1 MMNYVG
7 SISILDRGDAPA
19 QAIIDKNARSLAQR
33 VADETRDELEKV
45 MTRVDNIYES
55 YEASTQALM
64 ETQSTLEYVEDIAEL
79 EALIKDQIKKK
90 KYQQQVTI
98 FIVGYENVCG
108 QKLRLLQQV
117 NEFFMDNSK
126 SYEEED
132 WYPKT
137 PDIDLDDCSSKIEES
152 LTTAKELTEKI
163 STINADMV
171 EWLTT
176 YAINKASTKALNMV
190 DSKSK
195 KKLESALSK
204 AKDDVKAITDQLKSA
219 LLAND
224 EKDDLIQTYLK
235 QLEGK
240 TLEAQKFKAA
250 AEVAKKNV
258 QGLEAKELVYQEEL
272 EKRTSAMKQ
281 LQEDLRKMQMDASQ
295 SKFLSELN
303 SNRLKNKDSETA
315 EYEALQEVKLD
326 ELQSVIERHRLE
338 LQESKR
344 ELEVLHQDQLKAL
357 HETHA
362 ADLEAMRGEYADM
375 IKKLQDDLLEANSK
389 VEETERL
396 VADATDAADK
406 ARQDLLAIQLE
417 GSAGD
422 SRPTTEIESQPP
434 EAEDD
439 GVSRDSSRQKKKL
452 QFDRAKSRSRSRES
466 RPSTKDTRSSKGAP
480 TKVTVTRTTPA
491 AKTATKPSKP
501 ESKSPVKPVKETA
514 DASIQDE
521 GGDPVSAH
529 AETRQSKRARSTLET
544 VKETD
549 HGAEFEDSYDLAD
562 ENSWALVPVE
572 TIPGRF
578 AQYRKMTIRKLSELE
593 EQLGLTVAKTQRKVT
608 TLKSQFQEHKS
619 KWETERKVLIEQ
631 VEQAQKLQTE
641 AEKEA
646 DVAMTQLEE
655 FINEQERL
663 EEEEEVKRQE
673 VVKGVSKPVMVSI
686 PTQNDDDES
695 EVVTSSSPKTL
706 TPIQPGAETG
716 APPPTFVQSEESEH
730 ELTNLMQQTDD
741 AKVQVMNARKSSGA
755 LSAPPAVEPE
765 SETRDKTRSSMSA
778 PRSPPL
784 SRSRGSVVSQYVTRG
799 MTGTTP
805 IEELSEVGSAC
816 TRKSRS
822 RSAGSGSCKEWILH
836 VTPRY
841 QSRQGSTVSGH
852 DIMDA
857 FIVED
862 NLPKCQSSAL
872 NNMKSMMEEENM
884 SSVQHRTLES
894 VRSAL
899 KTLNEKDQE
908 LSDLQLERTIT
919 LISLASQLTEES
931 IQLGVLPESVFDA
944 FAEINSRAMSN
955 MSHGEEEFL
964 IDDTPGGELLR
975 PMTQGS
981 VLTEPSI
988 TETSS
993 GSLKQLPPLE
1003 SFLLSSQSRRL
1014 TGSRQR
1020 SLKMSS
1026 ASLDNM
1032 SKYHDRPRADSN
1044 MTLQGPL
1051 MTFATMATGG
1061 TTRKSSPITP
1071 RPKSVTKML
1080 SRSQLSRTKKTDM
1093 GLTFGSPEYFEYPG
1107 NEEGYL
1113 YHGIKVCDHGTSP
1126 IFQLILY
1133 DNGTS
1138 PMYQISD
1145 GTEGSILASGFAVVS
1160 LPPETVE
1167 NSEHS
1172 NQSNINVST
1181 QSENGKNSDDSEI
1194 FENEDN
1200 SDCFS
1205 TIGTVPLEDSDKTE
1219 NLEMFKTIEN
1229 NQSDSEGN
1237 DIDLENIRIP
1247 ETLTAVVPKQGD
1259 SHTVEDLRNIQIV
1272 DDFKQLQGVV
1282 DDFDQSRGVVDN
1294 FDQSPEVVDDFDQS
1308 QGVVDDFDQSRGVV
1322 DDFDQSPEVVDDFD
1336 QSQGTNENQSKDVFE
1351 SSSPNQPGQAINDA
1365 CIFYQN
1371 DVDFEN
1377 VNHTKSG
1384 DCEEKISQSG
1394 LKVSLPVSD
1403 VSTKVESKGSSA
1415 TSRSEVNDSKFIK
1428 KVDISYPKDELV
1440 GEIDDEKNSNRGHG
1454 DVVEVKGQE
1463 SDDGSQHKGSVS
1475 FLVNEIKNNPSE
1487 DIGNDALRIG
1497 LKVERYDP
1505 DVKSQRKVIRS
1516 KVKVSEVMTQQ
1527 FDYSLYD
1534 LEKLKVTGLPLKK
1547 NDSTDLGDDSRLS
1560 SREPL
1565 KARLSESSDLPVTEK
1580 LVTIPEPSKLE
1591 SDPVHF
1597 KKTDVHPIVNRV
1609 TSLKSHTRQMTDL
1622 KTRGDNSDNLIKT
1635 DNVQKFRPVQWLRES
1650 IDENSILNIDTTM
1663 QGIMGDFVTPPE
1675 TQTQIVPKTEEEIRA
1690 TSALSRA
1697 SLRKEYRNKL
1707 GEVRAAVEDRRT
1719 KSPAISIPS
1728 QRSLEEDQL
1737 IDEDDDDEIPY
1748 NDIEDLKRE
1757 QTMEMGTSPPP
1768 GQKSSSKLSPVNADH
1783 PIVTE
1788 YLRLYEGVVQF
1799 RNALSK
1805 LMVDRDMLQP
1815 SQILEDIDTKK
1826 FISSS
1831 KLEPQIEGMTHNV
1844 YHVFEEILA
1853 VLSNILLADREPMV
1867 SSLTGGGMMM
1877 SRDTTQAVVGPKS
1890 AESGRGPT
1898 VTRASHHSQFSAK
1911 SDVSDRIALRELQE
1925 QYDRLQHQLSSD
1937 TRKHEEQLR
1946 HNTVVMMEM
1955 QDTINDLQRELSN
1968 LGRSSSRLRPQSD
1981 TTSPHGTTDSA
1992 IMFTRLDSERNA
2004 KIMKRAVNDQKM
2016 NTEKYKDALVKMEDY
2031 VGLPAQRFAHL
2042 VRKYVHHS
2050 RMKEI
2055 EENVKKSKSLNENVF
2070 EILDK
2075 MEALQNERAKT
2086 WADKMDQMG
2095 SERIRL
2101 ANLLM
2106 ETLDSIEQ
2114 ESGIFLI
2121 KPMYSYR
2128 GRFKYLNAPL
2138 TIRDIKDARYG
2149 GKLTR
2154 PIRPQRN
2161 LSPNRENL
2169 TSFAPAPTPAS
2180 NMRMIR
2186 GQPVPTTQ
2194 SMTHETTVPKQ
2205 EVPRPLEG
2213 DEGGISGAS
2222 LNWVGTTQK
2231 QTWSMNS
2238 SVVRGD
2244 PENFLSS
2251 QNPNAMNT
2259 PRILELDINR
2269 MLIGQN
2275 TISSKMTQ
2283 PGMTEDRL
2291 VNASQNN
2298 LRSYITVN
2306 RPTALP
2312 GNARPR
2318 SFASSAT
2325 KEFVPPSSPVSQ
2337 NTKRVRLSDG
2347 DMSRN
2352 MTNTPPLPPIGSAST
2367 RDIPGEPP
2375 RSPPGSSM
2383 RQSPPH
2389 VQEVISPLK

>member
-55 YEASTQALM
+55 YETSTQALM

-152 LTTAKELTEKI
+152 LSTAKELTEKI

-176 YAINKASTKALNMV
+176 YAINKASTKTLNMV
-190 DSKSK
+190 DNKSK

-204 AKDDVKAITDQLKSA
+204 AKDDVKAITEQLKSA
-219 LLAND
+219 LLANE

-258 QGLEAKELVYQEEL
+258 QGLEAKELVYQDEI
-272 EKRTSAMKQ
+272 EKRTSAMKK
-281 LQEDLRKMQMDASQ
+281 LQEDLRKIEMDASQ
-295 SKFLSELN
+295 SRFLSELN
-303 SNRLKNKDSETA
+303 SNRLKNKDSETS
-315 EYEALQEVKLD
+315 EFEALQEVKID
-326 ELQSVIERHRLE
+326 ELHTVIERHRLE

-344 ELEVLHQDQLKAL
+344 ELQVLHEDQIKAL
-357 HETHA
+357 HDTHT
-362 ADLEAMRGEYADM
+362 ADLESVRLEYADM
-375 IKKLQDDLLEANSK
+375 IKKLQDDLREAELK
-389 VEETERL
+389 VDDTEKL
-396 VADATDAADK
+396 VADAADAADQ
-406 ARQDLLAIQLE
+406 ARQELLALQLE
-417 GSAGD
+417 GSTGE
-422 SRPTTEIESQPP
+422 SRPATEIESQPP
-434 EAEDD
+434 DAEDD
-439 GVSRDSSRQKKKL
+439 GISRDSSRQKKKL
-452 QFDRAKSRSRSRES
+452 RFDRSKSRSRSRES

-480 TKVTVTRTTPA
+480 AKVTVTRTTPA
-491 AKTATKPSKP
+491 AKVVTKPVKP
-501 ESKSPVKPVKETA
+501 ESKSPVKAVKETA

-521 GGDPVSAH
+521 GGDPTSAH
-529 AETRQSKRARSTLET
+529 VETRQSKRARSTLET
-544 VKETD
+544 VKESD
-549 HGAEFEDSYDLAD
+549 LSADFDDAFDLAD
-562 ENSWALVPVE
+562 ENSWALVPME
-572 TIPGRF
+572 TVPGRF
-578 AQYRKMTIRKLSELE
+578 AQYRKMTVRKLSELE

-686 PTQNDDDES
+686 PTQHEDDES

-706 TPIQPGAETG
+706 TPVQPGAETG

-741 AKVQVMNARKSSGA
+741 AKAQEINARKSSGA

-765 SETRDKTRSSMSA
+765 AEPRDK
-778 PRSPPL
+778 
-784 SRSRGSVVSQYVTRG
+784 
-799 MTGTTP
+799 
-805 IEELSEVGSAC
+805 
-816 TRKSRS
+816 
-822 RSAGSGSCKEWILH
+822 
-836 VTPRY
+836 
-841 QSRQGSTVSGH
+841 
-852 DIMDA
+852 
-857 FIVED
+857 
-862 NLPKCQSSAL
+862 
-872 NNMKSMMEEENM
+872 
-884 SSVQHRTLES
+884 
-894 VRSAL
+894 
-899 KTLNEKDQE
+899 
-908 LSDLQLERTIT
+908 
-919 LISLASQLTEES
+919 
-931 IQLGVLPESVFDA
+931 
-944 FAEINSRAMSN
+944 
-955 MSHGEEEFL
+955 
-964 IDDTPGGELLR
+964 
-975 PMTQGS
+975 
-981 VLTEPSI
+981 
-988 TETSS
+988 
-993 GSLKQLPPLE
+993 
-1003 SFLLSSQSRRL
+1003 
-1014 TGSRQR
+1014 
-1020 SLKMSS
+1020 
-1026 ASLDNM
+1026 
-1032 SKYHDRPRADSN
+1032 
-1044 MTLQGPL
+1044 
-1051 MTFATMATGG
+1051 
-1061 TTRKSSPITP
+1061 
-1071 RPKSVTKML
+1071 
-1080 SRSQLSRTKKTDM
+1080 
-1093 GLTFGSPEYFEYPG
+1093 
-1107 NEEGYL
+1107 
-1113 YHGIKVCDHGTSP
+1113 
-1126 IFQLILY
+1126 
-1133 DNGTS
+1133 
-1138 PMYQISD
+1138 
-1145 GTEGSILASGFAVVS
+1145 
-1160 LPPETVE
+1160 
-1167 NSEHS
+1167 
-1172 NQSNINVST
+1172 
-1181 QSENGKNSDDSEI
+1181 
-1194 FENEDN
+1194 
-1200 SDCFS
+1200 
-1205 TIGTVPLEDSDKTE
+1205 
-1219 NLEMFKTIEN
+1219 
-1229 NQSDSEGN
+1229 
-1237 DIDLENIRIP
+1237 
-1247 ETLTAVVPKQGD
+1247 
-1259 SHTVEDLRNIQIV
+1259 
-1272 DDFKQLQGVV
+1272 
-1282 DDFDQSRGVVDN
+1282 
-1294 FDQSPEVVDDFDQS
+1294 
-1308 QGVVDDFDQSRGVV
+1308 
-1322 DDFDQSPEVVDDFD
+1322 
-1336 QSQGTNENQSKDVFE
+1336 
-1351 SSSPNQPGQAINDA
+1351 
-1365 CIFYQN
+1365 
-1371 DVDFEN
+1371 
-1377 VNHTKSG
+1377 
-1384 DCEEKISQSG
+1384 
-1394 LKVSLPVSD
+1394 
-1403 VSTKVESKGSSA
+1403 
-1415 TSRSEVNDSKFIK
+1415 
-1428 KVDISYPKDELV
+1428 
-1440 GEIDDEKNSNRGHG
+1440 
-1454 DVVEVKGQE
+1454 
-1463 SDDGSQHKGSVS
+1463 
-1475 FLVNEIKNNPSE
+1475 
-1487 DIGNDALRIG
+1487 
-1497 LKVERYDP
+1497 
-1505 DVKSQRKVIRS
+1505 
-1516 KVKVSEVMTQQ
+1516 
-1527 FDYSLYD
+1527 
-1534 LEKLKVTGLPLKK
+1534 
-1547 NDSTDLGDDSRLS
+1547 
-1560 SREPL
+1560 
-1565 KARLSESSDLPVTEK
+1565 
-1580 LVTIPEPSKLE
+1580 
-1591 SDPVHF
+1591 
-1597 KKTDVHPIVNRV
+1597 
-1609 TSLKSHTRQMTDL
+1609 
-1622 KTRGDNSDNLIKT
+1622 
-1635 DNVQKFRPVQWLRES
+1635 
-1650 IDENSILNIDTTM
+1650 
-1663 QGIMGDFVTPPE
+1663 

-1690 TSALSRA
+1690 CSALSRA

-1728 QRSLEEDQL
+1728 QRSLEDDQL
-1737 IDEDDDDEIPY
+1737 IDEDDDDDIPY
-1748 NDIEDLKRE
+1748 NEIDDMKRE

-1768 GQKSSSKLSPVNADH
+1768 GQRGQSSSKLSQVGADH
-1783 PIVTE
+1783 PVVSE

-1815 SQILEDIDTKK
+1815 SGILEDIDTKTFNSTGK
-1826 FISSS
+1826 V
-1831 KLEPQIEGMTHNV
+1831 EPQIEGMTHNV
-1844 YHVFEEILA
+1844 YHVFEEILS
-1853 VLSNILLADREPMV
+1853 VLSSILQADREPMV
-1867 SSLTGGGMMM
+1867 SSLTGGGMIM

-1925 QYDRLQHQLSSD
+1925 QYDRLQHQLTSD
-1937 TRKHEEQLR
+1937 TRKHEEQIR

-1955 QDTINDLQRELSN
+1955 QDTINELQRELSN

-1992 IMFTRLDSERNA
+1992 IMFTRLDSERNS

-2016 NTEKYKDALVKMEDY
+2016 NADKYKDALDKMEDY

-2095 SERIRL
+2095 SERLRL

-2128 GRFKYLNAPL
+2128 GRSKYLNAPL

-2161 LSPNRENL
+2161 LSPHRENQS
-2169 TSFAPAPTPAS
+2169 SFAPAPTPAS
-2180 NMRMIR
+2180 NMRLIR

-2194 SMTHETTVPKQ
+2194 SMTHETTVPKH
-2205 EVPRPLEG
+2205 EVPRSLEG

-2222 LNWVGTTQK
+2222 LNWVGTSQK

-2275 TISSKMTQ
+2275 TISSKITQ

-2306 RPTALP
+2306 RPTAVP

-2337 NTKRVRLSDG
+2337 NTKRVRMSEGDMSRT

-2352 MTNTPPLPPIGSAST
+2352 MTNTPPLPPIGSASS
-2367 RDIPGEPP
+2367 REIPGEPP

-2383 RQSPPH
+2383 RLSPPH

>member
-137 PDIDLDDCSSKIEES
+137 PDIDLDDCSNKIEES
-152 LTTAKELTEKI
+152 LSTAKELTEKI

-176 YAINKASTKALNMV
+176 YAINKASTK
-190 DSKSK
+190 SK
-195 KKLESALSK
+195 KKLESALTK
-204 AKDDVKAITDQLKSA
+204 AKDDVKAITEQLKSA

-224 EKDDLIQTYLK
+224 EKDELIQTYLK

-258 QGLEAKELVYQEEL
+258 QGLEAKELVYQDEI
-272 EKRTSAMKQ
+272 EKRTSAMKR
-281 LQEDLRKMQMDASQ
+281 LQEDLRKLEMDASQ

-303 SNRLKNKDSETA
+303 SNRLKNKDSETS
-315 EYEALQEVKLD
+315 VKID
-326 ELQSVIERHRLE
+326 ELQTVIERHKLE

-344 ELEVLHQDQLKAL
+344 ELQALHQDQIKAL
-357 HETHA
+357 HDTHA
-362 ADLEAMRGEYADM
+362 ADIETVRLEYADM
-375 IKKLQDDLLEANSK
+375 IKKLQDDLQEAQMK
-389 VEETERL
+389 VDDTEKL
-396 VADATDAADK
+396 VADATDAADQ
-406 ARQDLLAIQLE
+406 ARQELLALQLE
-417 GSAGD
+417 GSTGD
-422 SRPTTEIESQPP
+422 SRPQTEVESQLP
-434 EAEDD
+434 ETEDD
-439 GVSRDSSRQKKKL
+439 GISRDSSRQ
-452 QFDRAKSRSRSRES
+452 ES

-480 TKVTVTRTTPA
+480 AKVTVTRTTPA
-491 AKTATKPSKP
+491 VKVVTKPTKP
-501 ESKSPVKPVKETA
+501 EAKSPVKPVKETA

-521 GGDPVSAH
+521 GGDPTSAH
-529 AETRQSKRARSTLET
+529 VETRQSKRARSTLET
-544 VKETD
+544 VKESD
-549 HGAEFEDSYDLAD
+549 LSAEFDDAFDLDD

-572 TIPGRF
+572 NVPGRF
-578 AQYRKMTIRKLSELE
+578 AQYRKMTVRKLSELE
-593 EQLGLTVAKTQRKVT
+593 EQLSLTVAKTQRKVT

-686 PTQNDDDES
+686 PTQHDDEES

-706 TPIQPGAETG
+706 TPVQPGGETG

-741 AKVQVMNARKSSGA
+741 AKAQEINSRKSMGA

-765 SETRDKTRSSMSA
+765 SEPTDKLDKT
-778 PRSPPL
+778 
-784 SRSRGSVVSQYVTRG
+784 
-799 MTGTTP
+799 
-805 IEELSEVGSAC
+805 
-816 TRKSRS
+816 
-822 RSAGSGSCKEWILH
+822 
-836 VTPRY
+836 
-841 QSRQGSTVSGH
+841 TVR
-852 DIMDA
+852 
-857 FIVED
+857 F
-862 NLPKCQSSAL
+862 
-872 NNMKSMMEEENM
+872 
-884 SSVQHRTLES
+884 
-894 VRSAL
+894 
-899 KTLNEKDQE
+899 
-908 LSDLQLERTIT
+908 
-919 LISLASQLTEES
+919 
-931 IQLGVLPESVFDA
+931 
-944 FAEINSRAMSN
+944 
-955 MSHGEEEFL
+955 
-964 IDDTPGGELLR
+964 
-975 PMTQGS
+975 
-981 VLTEPSI
+981 
-988 TETSS
+988 
-993 GSLKQLPPLE
+993 LPP
-1003 SFLLSSQSRRL
+1003 
-1014 TGSRQR
+1014 
-1020 SLKMSS
+1020 
-1026 ASLDNM
+1026 
-1032 SKYHDRPRADSN
+1032 
-1044 MTLQGPL
+1044 
-1051 MTFATMATGG
+1051 
-1061 TTRKSSPITP
+1061 
-1071 RPKSVTKML
+1071 
-1080 SRSQLSRTKKTDM
+1080 
-1093 GLTFGSPEYFEYPG
+1093 
-1107 NEEGYL
+1107 
-1113 YHGIKVCDHGTSP
+1113 
-1126 IFQLILY
+1126 
-1133 DNGTS
+1133 
-1138 PMYQISD
+1138 
-1145 GTEGSILASGFAVVS
+1145 
-1160 LPPETVE
+1160 
-1167 NSEHS
+1167 
-1172 NQSNINVST
+1172 
-1181 QSENGKNSDDSEI
+1181 
-1194 FENEDN
+1194 
-1200 SDCFS
+1200 
-1205 TIGTVPLEDSDKTE
+1205 
-1219 NLEMFKTIEN
+1219 
-1229 NQSDSEGN
+1229 
-1237 DIDLENIRIP
+1237 
-1247 ETLTAVVPKQGD
+1247 
-1259 SHTVEDLRNIQIV
+1259 
-1272 DDFKQLQGVV
+1272 
-1282 DDFDQSRGVVDN
+1282 
-1294 FDQSPEVVDDFDQS
+1294 
-1308 QGVVDDFDQSRGVV
+1308 
-1322 DDFDQSPEVVDDFD
+1322 
-1336 QSQGTNENQSKDVFE
+1336 
-1351 SSSPNQPGQAINDA
+1351 
-1365 CIFYQN
+1365 
-1371 DVDFEN
+1371 
-1377 VNHTKSG
+1377 
-1384 DCEEKISQSG
+1384 
-1394 LKVSLPVSD
+1394 
-1403 VSTKVESKGSSA
+1403 
-1415 TSRSEVNDSKFIK
+1415 
-1428 KVDISYPKDELV
+1428 
-1440 GEIDDEKNSNRGHG
+1440 
-1454 DVVEVKGQE
+1454 
-1463 SDDGSQHKGSVS
+1463 
-1475 FLVNEIKNNPSE
+1475 
-1487 DIGNDALRIG
+1487 
-1497 LKVERYDP
+1497 
-1505 DVKSQRKVIRS
+1505 
-1516 KVKVSEVMTQQ
+1516 
-1527 FDYSLYD
+1527 
-1534 LEKLKVTGLPLKK
+1534 
-1547 NDSTDLGDDSRLS
+1547 
-1560 SREPL
+1560 
-1565 KARLSESSDLPVTEK
+1565 KAK
-1580 LVTIPEPSKLE
+1580 
-1591 SDPVHF
+1591 
-1597 KKTDVHPIVNRV
+1597 
-1609 TSLKSHTRQMTDL
+1609 
-1622 KTRGDNSDNLIKT
+1622 
-1635 DNVQKFRPVQWLRES
+1635 
-1650 IDENSILNIDTTM
+1650 
-1663 QGIMGDFVTPPE
+1663 
-1675 TQTQIVPKTEEEIRA
+1675 TQTQMVPKTEEEIRA
-1690 TSALSRA
+1690 SSALSRA

-1728 QRSLEEDQL
+1728 QRSLEDDQL
-1737 IDEDDDDEIPY
+1737 IDEDDDDDIPY
-1748 NDIEDLKRE
+1748 NEVEDMKRE
-1757 QTMEMGTSPPP
+1757 QTMEIGTSPPP
-1768 GQKSSSKLSPVNADH
+1768 GQKGPSSSKLSNVSADH
-1783 PIVTE
+1783 PIVSE

-1815 SQILEDIDTKK
+1815 SEILEDIDTKK
-1826 FISSS
+1826 FNSTG
-1831 KLEPQIEGMTHNV
+1831 KVEPQIEGMTHNV
-1844 YHVFEEILA
+1844 YHVFEEILS
-1853 VLSNILLADREPMV
+1853 VLSSIIQTDREPMV
-1867 SSLTGGGMMM
+1867 SSLTGGGMVI
-1877 SRDTTQAVVGPKS
+1877 SRDTTQAAVGPKS

-1911 SDVSDRIALRELQE
+1911 SDVSERIALRELQD
-1925 QYDRLQHQLSSD
+1925 QYDRLQLQLTTD

-1981 TTSPHGTTDSA
+1981 TTSPHGTNDSA

-2016 NTEKYKDALVKMEDY
+2016 NPDQYKDALDKMEDY
-2031 VGLPAQRFAHL
+2031 VGLPAQRLAHL

-2138 TIRDIKDARYG
+2138 TVRDIKDARYG

-2154 PIRPQRN
+2154 PSRPHRN
-2161 LSPNRENL
+2161 LSPHRDQKS
-2169 TSFAPAPTPAS
+2169 SFAPAPTPAS
-2180 NMRMIR
+2180 NMRLIR

-2205 EVPRPLEG
+2205 EVQRPLEG

-2222 LNWVGTTQK
+2222 LNWVGTSQK

-2238 SVVRGD
+2238 SLVRGD

-2275 TISSKMTQ
+2275 TISSKITQ

-2298 LRSYITVN
+2298 LRSYVTVN
-2306 RPTALP
+2306 RPTAQP
-2312 GNARPR
+2312 VNARPR
-2318 SFASSAT
+2318 SFASKSL
-2325 KEFVPPSSPVSQ
+2325 F
-2337 NTKRVRLSDG
+2337 N
-2347 DMSRN
+2347 
-2352 MTNTPPLPPIGSAST
+2352 
-2367 RDIPGEPP
+2367 
-2375 RSPPGSSM
+2375 
-2383 RQSPPH
+2383 
-2389 VQEVISPLK
+2389 

>member
-55 YEASTQALM
+55 YETSTQALM

-152 LTTAKELTEKI
+152 LSTAKELTEKI

-176 YAINKASTKALNMV
+176 YAINKASTKTLNMV
-190 DSKSK
+190 DNKSK

-204 AKDDVKAITDQLKSA
+204 AKDDVKAITEQLKSA
-219 LLAND
+219 LLANE

-258 QGLEAKELVYQEEL
+258 QGLEAKELVYQDEI
-272 EKRTSAMKQ
+272 EKRTSAMKK
-281 LQEDLRKMQMDASQ
+281 LQEDLRKIEMDASQ
-295 SKFLSELN
+295 SRFLSELN
-303 SNRLKNKDSETA
+303 SNRLKNKDSETS
-315 EYEALQEVKLD
+315 EFEALQEVKID
-326 ELQSVIERHRLE
+326 ELHTVIERHRLE

-344 ELEVLHQDQLKAL
+344 ELQVLHEDQIKAL
-357 HETHA
+357 HDTHT
-362 ADLEAMRGEYADM
+362 ADLESVRLEYADM
-375 IKKLQDDLLEANSK
+375 IKKLQDDLREAELK
-389 VEETERL
+389 VDDTEKL
-396 VADATDAADK
+396 VADAADAADQ
-406 ARQDLLAIQLE
+406 ARQELLALQLE
-417 GSAGD
+417 GSTGE
-422 SRPTTEIESQPP
+422 SRPATEIESQPP
-434 EAEDD
+434 DAEDD
-439 GVSRDSSRQKKKL
+439 GISRDSSRQKKKL
-452 QFDRAKSRSRSRES
+452 RFDRSKSRSRSRES

-480 TKVTVTRTTPA
+480 AKVTVTRTTPA
-491 AKTATKPSKP
+491 AKVVTKPVKP
-501 ESKSPVKPVKETA
+501 ESKSPVKAVKETA

-521 GGDPVSAH
+521 GGDPTSAH
-529 AETRQSKRARSTLET
+529 VETRQSKRARSTLET
-544 VKETD
+544 VKESD
-549 HGAEFEDSYDLAD
+549 LSADFDDAFDLAD
-562 ENSWALVPVE
+562 ENSWALVPME
-572 TIPGRF
+572 TVPGRF
-578 AQYRKMTIRKLSELE
+578 AQYRKMTVRKLSELE

-686 PTQNDDDES
+686 PTQHEDDES

-706 TPIQPGAETG
+706 TPVQPGAETG

-741 AKVQVMNARKSSGA
+741 AKAQEINARKSSGA

-765 SETRDKTRSSMSA
+765 AEPRDKIKEAAEDIITDSDPA
-778 PRSPPL
+778 I
-784 SRSRGSVVSQYVTRG
+784 VSHQPQTV
-799 MTGTTP
+799 
-805 IEELSEVGSAC
+805 EHSE
-816 TRKSRS
+816 
-822 RSAGSGSCKEWILH
+822 
-836 VTPRY
+836 
-841 QSRQGSTVSGH
+841 QS
-852 DIMDA
+852 
-857 FIVED
+857 
-862 NLPKCQSSAL
+862 
-872 NNMKSMMEEENM
+872 EN
-884 SSVQHRTLES
+884 
-894 VRSAL
+894 
-899 KTLNEKDQE
+899 
-908 LSDLQLERTIT
+908 I
-919 LISLASQLTEES
+919 
-931 IQLGVLPESVFDA
+931 
-944 FAEINSRAMSN
+944 
-955 MSHGEEEFL
+955 
-964 IDDTPGGELLR
+964 
-975 PMTQGS
+975 
-981 VLTEPSI
+981 
-988 TETSS
+988 
-993 GSLKQLPPLE
+993 E
-1003 SFLLSSQSRRL
+1003 SFDRAGVIDVSDKSENDEKFEIIENGDSSC
-1014 TGSRQR
+1014 
-1020 SLKMSS
+1020 
-1026 ASLDNM
+1026 N
-1032 SKYHDRPRADSN
+1032 
-1044 MTLQGPL
+1044 
-1051 MTFATMATGG
+1051 
-1061 TTRKSSPITP
+1061 
-1071 RPKSVTKML
+1071 
-1080 SRSQLSRTKKTDM
+1080 
-1093 GLTFGSPEYFEYPG
+1093 FE
-1107 NEEGYL
+1107 
-1113 YHGIKVCDHGTSP
+1113 
-1126 IFQLILY
+1126 Q
-1133 DNGTS
+1133 
-1138 PMYQISD
+1138 
-1145 GTEGSILASGFAVVS
+1145 
-1160 LPPETVE
+1160 VE
-1167 NSEHS
+1167 NSQKNSVAEDCNKPS
-1172 NQSNINVST
+1172 NLEISESSENFEQSKLPSEMISGETSLENEQNSETQTIFDPEKQGDLQTPEVLKNSPIEK
-1181 QSENGKNSDDSEI
+1181 QSENSELTDMSFVFKEQDNISTDQSKMCSDDASQSQKS
-1194 FENEDN
+1194 NDAQQDN
-1200 SDCFS
+1200 LVKSMS
-1205 TIGTVPLEDSDKTE
+1205 P
-1219 NLEMFKTIEN
+1219 
-1229 NQSDSEGN
+1229 NQSEQPTNDRTTYQNEVDS
-1237 DIDLENIRIP
+1237 
-1247 ETLTAVVPKQGD
+1247 
-1259 SHTVEDLRNIQIV
+1259 
-1272 DDFKQLQGVV
+1272 
-1282 DDFDQSRGVVDN
+1282 
-1294 FDQSPEVVDDFDQS
+1294 DQS
-1308 QGVVDDFDQSRGVV
+1308 Q
-1322 DDFDQSPEVVDDFD
+1322 
-1336 QSQGTNENQSKDVFE
+1336 
-1351 SSSPNQPGQAINDA
+1351 A
-1365 CIFYQN
+1365 
-1371 DVDFEN
+1371 
-1377 VNHTKSG
+1377 
-1384 DCEEKISQSG
+1384 EKISQSD
-1394 LKVSLPVSD
+1394 LKVPLSVSD
-1403 VSTKVESKGSSA
+1403 CSAKVESKGSSA
-1415 TSRSEVNDSKFIK
+1415 TSRSEVIDSKFIK
-1428 KVDISYPKDELV
+1428 KVDITYPKDEHADDIDV
-1440 GEIDDEKNSNRGHG
+1440 KDNWDSYHGDGVEVNDDESSVQNIDTLSGH
-1454 DVVEVKGQE
+1454 ENENIE
-1463 SDDGSQHKGSVS
+1463 SEASRLDT
-1475 FLVNEIKNNPSE
+1475 I
-1487 DIGNDALRIG
+1487 RIG
-1497 LKVERYDP
+1497 SKLQLYGSDFKN
-1505 DVKSQRKVIRS
+1505 QRKVIRS
-1516 KVKVSEVMTQQ
+1516 EVKIPEVMTQH
-1527 FDYSLYD
+1527 FDPSLYD
-1534 LEKLKVTGLPLKK
+1534 REKLKVTGLPLMQDNFTEPSNNVLPSSRKPSK
-1547 NDSTDLGDDSRLS
+1547 VKRSQKSNSDLSLTRRNVISPGLFPVGKGPVHVVMENAFPSQTNADIGKLNQAIYSDSRDH
-1560 SREPL
+1560 
-1565 KARLSESSDLPVTEK
+1565 KMVEK
-1580 LVTIPEPSKLE
+1580 PFS
-1591 SDPVHF
+1591 
-1597 KKTDVHPIVNRV
+1597 KTDQVE
-1609 TSLKSHTRQMTDL
+1609 
-1622 KTRGDNSDNLIKT
+1622 
-1635 DNVQKFRPVQWLRES
+1635 NVRPVQRFRET
-1650 IDENSILNIDTTM
+1650 IDEDSILTIHTGM
-1663 QGIMGDFVTPPE
+1663 QGTMGNFVTTPE

-1690 TSALSRA
+1690 CSALSRA

-1728 QRSLEEDQL
+1728 QRSLEDDQL
-1737 IDEDDDDEIPY
+1737 IDEDDDDDIPY
-1748 NDIEDLKRE
+1748 NEIDDMKRE

-1768 GQKSSSKLSPVNADH
+1768 GQRGQSSSKLSQVGADH
-1783 PIVTE
+1783 PVVSE

-1815 SQILEDIDTKK
+1815 SGILEDIDTKTFNSTGK
-1826 FISSS
+1826 V
-1831 KLEPQIEGMTHNV
+1831 EPQIEGMTHNV
-1844 YHVFEEILA
+1844 YHVFEEILS
-1853 VLSNILLADREPMV
+1853 VLSSILQADREPMV
-1867 SSLTGGGMMM
+1867 SSLTGGGMIM

-1925 QYDRLQHQLSSD
+1925 QYDRLQHQLTSD
-1937 TRKHEEQLR
+1937 TRKHEEQIR

-1955 QDTINDLQRELSN
+1955 QDTINELQRELSN

-1992 IMFTRLDSERNA
+1992 IMFTRLDSERNS

-2016 NTEKYKDALVKMEDY
+2016 NADKYKDALDKMEDY

-2095 SERIRL
+2095 SERLRL

-2128 GRFKYLNAPL
+2128 GR
-2138 TIRDIKDARYG
+2138 DIKDARYG

-2161 LSPNRENL
+2161 LSPHRENQS
-2169 TSFAPAPTPAS
+2169 SFAPAPTPAS
-2180 NMRMIR
+2180 NMRLIR

-2194 SMTHETTVPKQ
+2194 SMTHETTVPKH
-2205 EVPRPLEG
+2205 EVPRSLEG

-2222 LNWVGTTQK
+2222 LNWVGTSQK

-2275 TISSKMTQ
+2275 TISSKITQ

-2306 RPTALP
+2306 RPTAVP

-2337 NTKRVRLSDG
+2337 NTKRVRMSEGDMSRT

-2352 MTNTPPLPPIGSAST
+2352 MTNTPPLPPIGSASS
-2367 RDIPGEPP
+2367 REIPGEPP

-2383 RQSPPH
+2383 RLSPPH